1 VRKDIVADGESGDA
15 GIIQHH
21 SEDETMVPF
30 VKKLVQMHISK
41 KNTLIVV
48 VIPMTGEYASEFIL
62 RRTADL
68 TSCV

>member
-1 VRKDIVADGESGDA
+1 
-15 GIIQHH
+15 
-21 SEDETMVPF
+21 MVPF